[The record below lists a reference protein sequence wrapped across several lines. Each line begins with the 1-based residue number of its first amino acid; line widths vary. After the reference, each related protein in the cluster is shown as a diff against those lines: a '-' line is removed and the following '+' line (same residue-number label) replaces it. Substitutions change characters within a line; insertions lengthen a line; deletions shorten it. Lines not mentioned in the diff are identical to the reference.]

1 MTIPD
6 YSGKAV
12 TVRVA
17 ELRNTLGD
25 IGVWRNA
32 CPVDCGW
39 HGSDWEGRGL
49 AVGKLADEAPAHRCL
64 RTAGSREAGES

>member
-39 HGSDWEGRGL
+39 HGSDWEGRSQ
-49 AVGKLADEAPAHRCL
+49 A
-64 RTAGSREAGES
+64 AG